1 MNTWANKRS
10 GSVRGFVIALS
21 FCGVGSAVADEYHYT
36 NILIGERAAGMGGAY
51 TAVSDDPSGL
61 FYNPAGI
68 VYAPSSNISAS
79 VNAYNLQDKN
89 YKQGLSGLSDWKRK
103 STTFVPNFFGII
115 QPVGQG
121 VIGFSYAV
129 PDSVTEDQDLD
140 LANPAS
146 GISRYIINFN
156 NDDRTYKIGP
166 SYARA
171 VNDRFSL
178 GATLYFHYWAR
189 QWISNQLAILDNGS
203 YQHNNTYFKT
213 SEYGVEPMFGM
224 MWSPVDKLALGLTAS
239 KTLLYSS
246 SLASQLIVRDATTK
260 EIAVTKNNSDE
271 KRVQPL
277 RLTAGAAYFPTS
289 KLLLSM
295 DVSHFSATRDATFG
309 DRIAV
314 TNVAFGVEYYLKP
327 SLALRGG
334 IYTDNANTPKLQSS
348 LSNQRE
354 HIDLLGLS
362 ASVTR
367 FTRNSS
373 LTLGLNYASGDGH
386 AQIVGGSNDIQNV
399 TTRSVT
405 VFMATSYNY

>member
-1 MNTWANKRS
+1 MNTWADKVKES
-10 GSVRGFVIALS
+10 IIGLIIALA
-21 FCGVGSAVADEYHYT
+21 FCSAGTAEADEYHYT
-36 NILIGERAAGMGGAY
+36 NILIGERAAGMAGAY

-79 VNAYNLQDKN
+79 VNAYNQQDKN
-89 YKQGLSGLSDWKRK
+89 YKQGLSGLSDWNRK

-115 QPVGQG
+115 QPLGQG

-129 PDSVTEDQDLD
+129 PNSVTEDQDLD
-140 LANPAS
+140 LTDPAP

-171 VNDRFSL
+171 VNDRFSM
-178 GATLYFHYWAR
+178 GMTLYFHYWKR
-189 QWISNQLAILDNGS
+189 QWISNQLAVVDSGS
-203 YQHNNTYFKT
+203 YQHTNTYFQT
-213 SEYGVEPMFGM
+213 SEYGIEPMLGM

-246 SLASQLIVRDATTK
+246 SLALQMVNRDATTN
-260 EIAVTKNNSDE
+260 ELTITKSNSNE
-271 KRVQPL
+271 KRVQPIHL
-277 RLTAGAAYFPTS
+277 KVGAAYFPTS

-295 DVSHFSATRDATFG
+295 DVSHFSATKDPTFG
-309 DRIAV
+309 DRTAV
-314 TNVAFGVEYYLKP
+314 TNVAFGAEYYVKP
-327 SLALRGG
+327 TLALRGG

-348 LSNQRE
+348 GSNQRE
-354 HIDLLGLS
+354 HIDLLGVS
-362 ASVTR
+362 ASITS

-373 LTLGLNYASGDGH
+373 LTLGLNYTFGDGR
-386 AQIVGGSNDIQNV
+386 AQIVGGSNYIQSV
-399 TTRSVT
+399 TTQSVS

>member
-1 MNTWANKRS
+1 MNTWTDKFC
-10 GSVRGFVIALS
+10 GSLCGLAIALA
-21 FCGVGSAVADEYHYT
+21 FCGARTAAADEYHYT
-36 NILIGERAAGMGGAY
+36 NNLIGERSAGMGGAY

-79 VNAYNLQDKN
+79 VNAYNLQQKN
-89 YKQGLSGLSDWKRK
+89 YKQGLSGLSDWRRK

-115 QPVGQG
+115 QPLGQG

-140 LANPAS
+140 IANPAS

-166 SYARA
+166 SYART
-171 VNDRFSL
+171 VTDRFSV
-178 GATLYFHYWAR
+178 GATLYFHYWRR
-189 QWISNQLAILDNGS
+189 QWISNQLAMLDNGS
-203 YQHNNTYFKT
+203 YQHNNTYFQT
-213 SEYGVEPMFGM
+213 SEYGVEPLLGM
-224 MWSPVDKLALGLTAS
+224 MWSPVDKLALGLTLS
-239 KTLLYSS
+239 KTLLYAS
-246 SLASQLIVRDATTK
+246 SLAQQVIVRDPTTK
-260 EIAVTKNNSDE
+260 EITVTKSNSDK
-271 KRVQPL
+271 KRIQPA
-277 RLTAGAAYFPTS
+277 RITVGAAYFPTS

-295 DVSHFSATRDATFG
+295 DVSHFSATKDATFG

-314 TNVAFGVEYYLKP
+314 TDVAVGVEYYLKP
-327 SLALRGG
+327 TLALRGG
-334 IYTDNANTPKLQSS
+334 IYTDNANTPKLRSS

-367 FTRNSS
+367 FTRNAS
-373 LTLGLNYASGDGH
+373 LTLGINYAFGDGR

-399 TTRSVT
+399 TTQSVS